1 MQQKLDQISLSQ
13 LFFLDY
19 INNWRFIFS
28 HIRPNLTREGCVE
41 HIVSMEGKIGGVLK
55 NPKHKRKQRKKRLN
69 MKEDD
74 ICQLSIIYS

>member
-28 HIRPNLTREGCVE
+28 HIRPNLTREGCLAGYLGQCPKFDLFFLLILLCALVE
-41 HIVSMEGKIGGVLK
+41 VNQAKF
-55 NPKHKRKQRKKRLN
+55 P
-69 MKEDD
+69 
-74 ICQLSIIYS
+74 